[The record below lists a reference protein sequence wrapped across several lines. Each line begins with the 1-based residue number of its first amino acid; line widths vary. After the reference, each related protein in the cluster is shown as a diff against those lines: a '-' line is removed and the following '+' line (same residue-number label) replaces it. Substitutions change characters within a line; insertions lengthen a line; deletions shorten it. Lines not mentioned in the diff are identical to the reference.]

1 MKHYETIY
9 LSPHLDDAAL
19 SCGGQIWQQV
29 QAHHPVLVV
38 TITAGDPPA
47 AAFSAFADKLHQR
60 WGLAQEVVAQRRGED
75 REACSHLGAD
85 WVHYT
90 LPDCIYRFH
99 PTTHEPLY
107 SSEAEIFGAVHPAET
122 DLVSQLADYFKTE
135 LPPAGRVMA
144 PLGVGHHVD
153 HQLVRLAAEHAF
165 GSALWYYEDYP
176 YAQRPGAVAK
186 VVGNQA
192 TGWNTEV
199 MPLTPAALQRKCE
212 AVALFRSQV
221 STFFRDDEDLV
232 EQITSYSQQVGGE
245 RLWQKR

>member
-1 MKHYETIY
+1 MNQYETIY

-47 AAFSAFADKLHQR
+47 AAFSAFAKKLHER
-60 WGLAQEVVAQRRGED
+60 WGLAQEAVAQRRAED
-75 REACSHLGAD
+75 IEACLQVGAD
-85 WVHYT
+85 WVHYS

-99 PTTHEPLY
+99 PTNHQPLY
-107 SSEAEIFGAVHPAET
+107 SSEAEIFGEVHPAEAP
-122 DLVSQLADYFKTE
+122 LVTQLADYFKQE
-135 LPPAGRVMA
+135 LPPAGRIIA

-176 YAQRPGAVAK
+176 YAQRPGAVEK
-186 VVGNQA
+186 VVGA
-192 TGWNTEV
+192 GWQPEV
-199 MPLTPAALQRKCE
+199 ISLTPAAIQHKCE
-212 AVALFRSQV
+212 AVAMFRSQV
-221 STFFRDDEDLV
+221 STFFRDYEDLV
-232 EQITSYSQQVGGE
+232 GQISSYSQQVGGE
-245 RLWQKR
+245 RLWRKG